1 MIFLILTLSRCR
13 CDSSVCHHYFNWFS
27 IGFVINHEFFLHFS
41 VPETTRSVWIR
52 KEDSSRVKE
61 NKTT

>member
-1 MIFLILTLSRCR
+1 LSII
-13 CDSSVCHHYFNWFS
+13 VC
-27 IGFVINHEFFLHFS
+27 VS

-61 NKTT
+61 NKNIQGRRCAV